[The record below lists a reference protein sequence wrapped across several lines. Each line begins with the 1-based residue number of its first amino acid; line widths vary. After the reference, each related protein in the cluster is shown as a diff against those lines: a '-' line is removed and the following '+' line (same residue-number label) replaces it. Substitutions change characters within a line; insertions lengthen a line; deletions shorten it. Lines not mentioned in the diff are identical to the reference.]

1 MKVGCRHALFCVS
14 YLTLFL
20 AAISGPAAA
29 QCVDY
34 SKDPAGCQP
43 STFDTPIG
51 QMPSV
56 RVNRDGKLD
65 PTSSE
70 EDARAGVT
78 KLEKDLH
85 LFRNMEHL
93 HWVVTVPSVKD
104 PATGAWRG
112 GDLDAAGDG
121 RGLGIAGSCIFTG
134 HANGAG
140 RKQAINIFKIQPNP
154 EKQPP
159 VQVGEIPAMFEG
171 NQGFDDR
178 ELRSLVY
185 KTSRGEDRYILVR
198 NAGTNTIGRMETYRI
213 DPNTCLPVSKSEITD
228 FGGQSHE
235 FFLWHDPANSNRVLV
250 YMTNWTSGLP
260 DPDHAG
266 LKTPDFSAL
275 AVTDED
281 TGELL
286 PKAQMLASFTLQEV
300 G

>member
-1 MKVGCRHALFCVS
+1 MANYSSWAILILG
-14 YLTLFL
+14 
-20 AAISGPAAA
+20 AASIPAAA
-29 QCVDY
+29 QCIDY

-65 PTSSE
+65 PASSE
-70 EDARAGVT
+70 EDARAGVA

-93 HWVVTVPSVKD
+93 HWVLTVPSVKD
-104 PATGAWRG
+104 PATGAWKG
-112 GDLDAAGDG
+112 GDLDAGGDG

-140 RKQAINIFKIQPNP
+140 RKHAINIFKIQPNP

-185 KTSRGEDRYILVR
+185 KTSKGEDRYIMVR

-213 DPNTCLPVSKSEITD
+213 DPNTCLPVGKSEITD

-235 FFLWHDPANSNRVLV
+235 FFMWHDPANSN
-250 YMTNWTSGLP
+250 
-260 DPDHAG
+260 
-266 LKTPDFSAL
+266 
-275 AVTDED
+275 
-281 TGELL
+281 
-286 PKAQMLASFTLQEV
+286 AS
-300 G
+300 